1 MDARRKFLEN
11 VEAELAG
18 PTDSGRDRT
27 RIRRV
32 GGIAAGLL
40 AGVSFL
46 TLTAGA
52 ASAAVATPS
61 DTLADS
67 CFQPNHVQY
76 THTKQ
81 CPSITWVQHIY
92 KYTYS
97 PNGGLRYCYVFD
109 SEVHSP
115 CGDGT
120 YESESCG

>member
-1 MDARRKFLEN
+1 MDARREFLEN
-11 VEAELAG
+11 VDADLADKRRG
-18 PTDSGRDRT
+18 STRT
-27 RIRRV
+27 RLA

-40 AGVSFL
+40 AGVSLL
-46 TLTAGA
+46 TLNSGA
-52 ASAAVATPS
+52 ASAAP
-61 DTLADS
+61 DTVEDS

-76 THTKQ
+76 THVKQ
-81 CPSITWVQHIY
+81 CPSITWVEHIY

-109 SEVHSP
+109 SAVHSP